1 MKMLPY
7 FSTLTLV
14 YHSIL
19 PTLQREYA
27 STRRATNAADD
38 EPSTCFE
45 ILGIDIMIDNA
56 LRPHL
61 IEVNHL
67 PSWGT
72 DSQLDDVIKSQVIT
86 QALLAIDVK
95 ASDKS
100 KFARVTKRQSQIR
113 LSKHPDVADSVN
125 PQQNDTIDENTSETK
140 RKQPALF
147 ESNSAER
154 RIQAIYA
161 KHAPEKLDK
170 LPILMERFRGYEEWL
185 VRKVQNKYESNECSS
200 DEETS
205 DCSSESSSRGQ
216 DYVYS
221 QHLRQEEHI
230 LEGYDRIYPPK
241 GHGRIS
247 PSRYKEMEDYIAEVD
262 AQQQRRLLCP
272 LQQIR
277 SNDPDMDNNTSNDPH
292 RQRWSRA
299 DGWIGGNIHV
309 RKNSQQ
315 PKIIAPPTAK
325 QIEFADRLSQGLST
339 GNVPISKSSLQQRKS
354 RILNHDLIY
363 EEINPFFHL
372 TDRVLQARE
381 LSKEARQRAEMKLSR
396 RTNPGV
402 ALRQQVVDLGL
413 SSDQSCLRLASDTK
427 FYAKKKYQTR

>member
-1 MKMLPY
+1 MRA
-7 FSTLTLV
+7 STLTFR

-27 STRRATNAADD
+27 SSRRATDAGDD

-72 DSQLDDVIKSQVIT
+72 DSQLDDDIKFQVIS
-86 QALLAIDVK
+86 QALRAIDVK

-100 KFARVTKRQSQIR
+100 KFARETKRQSQLR
-113 LSKHPDVADSVN
+113 LSKHPDTVDGDHLH
-125 PQQNDTIDENTSETK
+125 QNDIVDEYTSEAK

-161 KHAPEKLDK
+161 KHAPDKLKK
-170 LPILMERFRGYEEWL
+170 LPILLERFRGYEEWL
-185 VRKVQNKYESNECSS
+185 VMKVQNKYKSKECSS

-205 DCSSESSSRGQ
+205 DCSSEYSSRGQ

-221 QHLRQEEHI
+221 QHMRQEELI

-277 SNDPDMDNNTSNDPH
+277 SNDSEADDYNTATGPQ

-299 DGWIGGNIHV
+299 DGWIDGNIHV

-339 GNVPISKSSLQQRKS
+339 GNVTISKSLLQQRKS

-413 SSDQSCLRLASDTK
+413 SSDQSCLRLATDTK